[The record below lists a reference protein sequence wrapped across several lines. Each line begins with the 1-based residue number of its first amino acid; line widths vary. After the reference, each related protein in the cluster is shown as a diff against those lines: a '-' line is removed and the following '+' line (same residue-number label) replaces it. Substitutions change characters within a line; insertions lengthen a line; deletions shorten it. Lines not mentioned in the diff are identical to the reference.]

1 MAASPKITSTSYLL
15 HFPARF
21 SPSPHHVTVTRLFP
35 SSTLLLHITTQ
46 RHQARLSDGLVVSM
60 PRGPEAVST
69 KLEGL
74 GGMDDDIDRIARLL
88 GILSFERLAPL
99 LRALRFGRSADGVA
113 KRLGRQCFV
122 SGDLAGVLREEKG
135 EVISILGRFLEEQ
148 LATTS

>member
-1 MAASPKITSTSYLL
+1 
-15 HFPARF
+15 
-21 SPSPHHVTVTRLFP
+21 
-35 SSTLLLHITTQ
+35 
-46 RHQARLSDGLVVSM
+46 M